1 MSTVS
6 ERADR
11 LAKRIRAKIAA
22 AALNQV
28 PANPIIMQAAN
39 AAAANAGAANAG
51 AANAGAVN
59 AGAANAGAANAGAA
73 NANAGNQVANQGG
86 GNLLPLT
93 PPT

>member
-51 AANAGAVN
+51 AANAGP
-59 AGAANAGAANAGAA
+59 ANAGAA